1 ELLARSRAEI
11 PADAAR
17 FGFVAAKQQEAEK
30 LLENAISLLES
41 RPQAEAWNH
50 PRGIFY
56 QRAGMDTAGKVVAV
70 FPGQGSQ
77 YLNMGREIALNFP
90 PLREAYAQMDA
101 HFITEGSPPLS
112 QVVFPIPAFD
122 EERRQAQSA
131 TLRATD
137 YAQAGIGTFSL
148 GLYKILVQAGFQ
160 ADFTAG
166 HSFGELSALW
176 AGDVLDDAGFL
187 TLVKARGKAM
197 SPPEGQEL
205 SDTGTML
212 AVKGDLAKIEEAV
225 AAWDEVLIANQNSP
239 SQVVLAGPTP
249 AIENARRVL
258 GDQGFKVTPLPVS
271 AAFHTPL
278 VAHASEPFAAAVA
291 AVPFHEARIPV
302 YSNTTGDPYPSE
314 EREAQELLGQHI
326 LHPVIFKSQI
336 EHIYAAGGRVF
347 VEIGPRRIVTNL
359 VDAIL
364 GDRPHLALPLNASR
378 QKSSDRQL
386 RTAVVQLK
394 VAGVPLGDIDPYQV
408 AS

>member
-1 ELLARSRAEI
+1 
-11 PADAAR
+11 
-17 FGFVAAKQQEAEK
+17 
-30 LLENAISLLES
+30 
-41 RPQAEAWNH
+41 
-50 PRGIFY
+50 
-56 QRAGMDTAGKVVAV
+56 M
-70 FPGQGSQ
+70 
-77 YLNMGREIALNFP
+77 
-90 PLREAYAQMDA
+90 
-101 HFITEGSPPLS
+101 
-112 QVVFPIPAFD
+112 
-122 EERRQAQSA
+122 
-131 TLRATD
+131 
-137 YAQAGIGTFSL
+137 
-148 GLYKILVQAGFQ
+148 
-160 ADFTAG
+160 
-166 HSFGELSALW
+166 
-176 AGDVLDDAGFL
+176 DDAGFL

-291 AVPFHEARIPV
+291 AVPFHEAQIPV
-302 YSNTTGDPYPSE
+302 YSNTTGDPYPPE
-314 EREAQELLGQHI
+314 EREAQELLAQHI

-394 VAGVPLGDIDPYQV
+394 VAGVPLEDIDPYQV